1 MNQYVNKIYVD
12 GRGYESEEQI
22 WDLGSFSC
30 VSVEG
35 LIRHY
40 DGLSKDA
47 PDKLPHY
54 VATGSS
60 ALCLD
65 TGDYYKFH
73 AKSDTWYKL

>member
-1 MNQYVNKIYVD
+1 MLADCKIIVD
-12 GRGYESEEQI
+12 GQCYEQGEEI
-22 WDLGSFSC
+22 WDLGSFVC
-30 VSVEG
+30 VEKDG

-40 DGLSKDA
+40 DGLSVDA
-47 PDKLPHY
+47 PAKLPHY

-73 AKSDTWYKL
+73 KQSDTWYKL

>member
-1 MNQYVNKIYVD
+1 MVADKCMCVD
-12 GRGYESEEQI
+12 GQRYEAGQESH
-22 WDLGSFSC
+22 DLGSFVC
-30 VSVEG
+30 IEVDG

-40 DGLSKDA
+40 DGLSADA
-47 PDKLPHY
+47 PAKLPHY

-73 AKSDTWYKL
+73 KGTDTWYKL

>member
-1 MNQYVNKIYVD
+1 MADCKICVD
-12 GRGYESEEQI
+12 GQYYDNEKDC
-22 WDLGSFSC
+22 WDLGSFVC
-30 VSVEG
+30 VKIDGVT
-35 LIRHY
+35 RHY

-54 VATGSS
+54 VETGSS

-73 AKSDTWYKL
+73 KATDTWYLL